1 MVDQMRNEGIPVE
14 VMTDKN
20 IDDVVMARRDVVFVG
35 EGHRVCGLERRVVIV
50 IVGPFDYYT
59 PLYYFS
65 RCTSQLIIVSTN
77 PK

>member
-14 VMTDKN
+14 EMTENN

-35 EGHRVCGLERRVVIV
+35 AGHRVFGLERRVVVV
-50 IVGPFDYYT
+50 IVGPFESLT
-59 PLYYFS
+59 RLYYFS